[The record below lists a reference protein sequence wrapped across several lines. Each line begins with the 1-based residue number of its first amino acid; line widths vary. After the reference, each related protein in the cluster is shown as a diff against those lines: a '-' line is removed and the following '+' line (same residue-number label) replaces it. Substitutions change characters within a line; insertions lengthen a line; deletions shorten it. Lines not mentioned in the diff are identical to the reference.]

1 MTDVPGGSPGPAV
14 EPGPGPHPRP
24 AAEPGP
30 AAEPFDAIRLGTEIQ
45 RRIGAKTIR
54 DEPLARH
61 TTMRV
66 GGPADLYVVVHNAF
80 ELRALV
86 RFVRTRGIPHLLL
99 GRGSD
104 LVVSDA
110 GVRGV
115 VIHVR
120 AEGLEIAG
128 DTIVAEAGVPLA
140 RIATDAGGA
149 ALTGAEFTLAIP
161 GSLGGAV
168 WANAGAHG
176 AEIADI
182 LETADVVLADGSEA
196 RLPAADLG
204 FGYRDSRLKHAAGG
218 GPPAL
223 VVSASLRL
231 RPEDPAAVAARL
243 DEIRRWR
250 REHQPLG
257 IPSAGSVFRNP
268 VGDSAG
274 RLIDAAGLKGRRIGG
289 AVVSERHA
297 NWILN
302 DRKGTATD
310 VRDLADLVRA
320 SVRDRFGVDLVPEVE
335 FVGDWPDAA
344 DRPAGAH
351 AAGRPPGP
359 AASDR

>member
-1 MTDVPGGSPGPAV
+1 MTDATGPEAHA
-14 EPGPGPHPRP
+14 EPRP
-24 AAEPGP
+24 ARV
-30 AAEPFDAIRLGTEIQ
+30 PFDAIRLGGEIQ
-45 RRIGAKTIR
+45 RRIGAKTVR
-54 DEPLARH
+54 DEILARH

-86 RFVRTRGIPHLLL
+86 RFVRTRGIPHFLL

-104 LVVSDA
+104 IVVSDA
-110 GVRGV
+110 GIRGV

-128 DTIVAEAGVPLA
+128 DALIAEAGVPLA
-140 RIATDAGGA
+140 RIATEARSA

-176 AEIADI
+176 VEIADV
-182 LETADVVLADGSEA
+182 LETADVVRADGTEA
-196 RLPAADLG
+196 RLPAAALG
-204 FGYRDSRLKHAAGG
+204 FGYRDSRLKHPTDGG
-218 GPPAL
+218 IRD
-223 VVSASLRL
+223 VVVAASLRL
-231 RPEDPAAVAARL
+231 RPEDPALVAARL

-257 IPSAGSVFRNP
+257 IPSSGSVFRNP
-268 VGDSAG
+268 AGDSAG

-289 AVVSERHA
+289 AVVSEQHA

-302 DRKGTATD
+302 DRKGTAMH
-310 VRDLADLVRA
+310 VRSLADLMRA
-320 SVRDRFGVDLVPEVE
+320 AVRDRFGVDLIPEVE
-335 FVGDWPDAA
+335 FVGDWP
-344 DRPAGAH
+344 GT
-351 AAGRPPGP
+351 GEGP
-359 AASDR
+359 AEAAMGGR

>member
-1 MTDVPGGSPGPAV
+1 MSAIPGP
-14 EPGPGPHPRP
+14 EP
-24 AAEPGP
+24 AA
-30 AAEPFDAIRLGTEIQ
+30 AREPFDALRVGGEIQ
-45 RRIGAKTIR
+45 RRIGAKTVR

-86 RFVRTRGIPHLLL
+86 RFVRARGLPHLLL

-128 DTIVAEAGVPLA
+128 ETLVAEAGVPLA
-140 RIATDAGGA
+140 RIATDAQGA
-149 ALTGAEFTLAIP
+149 ALTGVEFA
-161 GSLGGAV
+161 LGDPRVARGRGLGERRRAR
-168 WANAGAHG
+168 GR
-176 AEIADI
+176 DRRRPR
-182 LETADVVLADGSEA
+182 DRRPRDGGRAEA
-196 RLPAADLG
+196 RLPASALG
-204 FGYRDSRLKHAAGG
+204 FGYRDSRLKHPAAG
-218 GPPAL
+218 AL
-223 VVSASLRL
+223 GDVVISASLRL
-231 RPEDPAAVAARL
+231 RPEDPAMVATRL
-243 DEIRRWR
+243 DDIRRWR

-268 VGDSAG
+268 EGDSAG

-289 AVVSERHA
+289 AVVSEKHA

-310 VRDLADLVRA
+310 VRDLADLVH
-320 SVRDRFGVDLVPEVE
+320 SVVLDRFGVDLVPEVE

-344 DRPAGAH
+344 DRPTAPPALD
-351 AAGRPPGP
+351 AGR
-359 AASDR
+359 AARAEDGR